1 MQKEMLLE
9 PCLWCNHAEGFICVD
24 LNGNFK
30 WWTQGYSLVSLTQ
43 SFLQK
48 GTFGKPVL
56 ALFEFFFLNLVS
68 TSSQYLRGVFQGVV
82 VEKFTL
88 QDIFPRVREVSAQT
102 ALSQPR

>member
-1 MQKEMLLE
+1 M
-9 PCLWCNHAEGFICVD
+9 
-24 LNGNFK
+24 
-30 WWTQGYSLVSLTQ
+30 
-43 SFLQK
+43 QK

-56 ALFEFFFLNLVS
+56 ALFEVFFFLNLVS